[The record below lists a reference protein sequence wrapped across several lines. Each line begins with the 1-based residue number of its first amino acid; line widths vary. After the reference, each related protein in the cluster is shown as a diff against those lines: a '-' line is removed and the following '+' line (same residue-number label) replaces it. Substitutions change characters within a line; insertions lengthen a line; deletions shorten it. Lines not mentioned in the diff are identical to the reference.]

1 MGVGAGGHGFVASWP
16 SCGVTTCGVM
26 EDKACANGQPGKAGV
41 QMAPT
46 SLP

>member
-1 MGVGAGGHGFVASWP
+1 MWVPGAVGLHTDP
-16 SCGVTTCGVM
+16 LCGVM
-26 EDKACANGQPGKAGV
+26 EAKACANGQPGKAGV

>member
-1 MGVGAGGHGFVASWP
+1 MWVLGAVGLHAVGDP
-16 SCGVTTCGVM
+16 LCGVM
-26 EDKACANGQPGKAGV
+26 EAKACAHGQPGKAGV